1 MNKSSA
7 KVQKTIEIS
16 KKNCTFAHKKVKNNK
31 NDERNLYNP
40 SIGIEQHI
48 HDAGMTQKQ
57 LGEEVL
63 VSASM
68 INQIENGKKGVSRDL
83 IKDIA
88 EVLGIPA
95 RELL

>member
-31 NDERNLYNP
+31 NDERNLYNS

-48 HDAGMTQKQ
+48 HDAGMVWASQT
-57 LGEEVL
+57 
-63 VSASM
+63 SADRY
-68 INQIENGKKGVSRDL
+68 K
-83 IKDIA
+83 
-88 EVLGIPA
+88 
-95 RELL
+95 